1 MWQDLTTV
9 SFWFATTRF
18 LPAVQPMLIFVVL
31 KTTSNRMYFFM
42 TKRWRSVSKQF
53 FLPTKP
59 SVLCST
65 KPKSFRAAPSFRA
78 FGSRWFGCFRRCF
91 KAGVRSPTL
100 GFHFCF
106 PFLFLLHIST
116 LLFTFV
122 PMMLRNS
129 SNIYSIRY
137 NVVQRN
143 FIFSASFNV
152 LSLACSDNLLTHTH
166 THTHTS
172 GTLVAFSYARVRRS
186 VTPIA
191 QRRSE
196 RFWCTVN
203 HSCYFH
209 FLSVKMMGFFV

>member
-1 MWQDLTTV
+1 
-9 SFWFATTRF
+9 
-18 LPAVQPMLIFVVL
+18 
-31 KTTSNRMYFFM
+31 MYFFM
-42 TKRWRSVSKQF
+42 TRRWRSVSKQF

-91 KAGVRSPTL
+91 KVGVRSPTF

-116 LLFTFV
+116 LFFTFAPV
-122 PMMLRNS
+122 MLRIS

-143 FIFSASFNV
+143 FTFSASFNV
-152 LSLACSDNLLTHTH
+152 LSLAGSDNLLTHTH
-166 THTHTS
+166 THTHTHFRHLS
-172 GTLVAFSYARVRRS
+172 CFFLRARVAQCNR
-186 VTPIA
+186 II
-191 QRRSE
+191 QRRFE

-203 HSCYFH
+203 HSRYFH
-209 FLSVKMMGFFV
+209 FLSAKLRFFRKVYFKVQLINY